1 MFKTKCYL
9 LSLVI
14 FFFTANT
21 HARESVT
28 PADIYE
34 FGWEY
39 IGTKVSM
46 TAILDSVYACRQ
58 PSNKGSV
65 CARLLFQNKIFDV
78 AIFKKEITSRSIK
91 PFVSKCIEVVGY
103 VRERD
108 IQTEGA
114 QSKVPLLIIEEIT
127 ESNKCKPDIFP
138 DYF

>member
-1 MFKTKCYL
+1 M
-9 LSLVI
+9 VAI
-14 FFFTANT
+14 FFFAENT

-28 PADIYE
+28 PADIDE

-39 IGTKVSM
+39 VDTKVSM
-46 TAILDSVYACRQ
+46 TAVLDSVYACRQ

-65 CARLLFQNKIFDV
+65 CTRLLFQNKIFDV

-108 IQTEGA
+108 TQTEGA
-114 QSKVPLLIIEEIT
+114 QSKVPRLIIEEIT
-127 ESNKCKPDIFP
+127 ESNKCKPRSLSDYVP
-138 DYF
+138 D